1 MESTPGN
8 GGSGTSG
15 MLHHLFKKHPLI
27 HAEIMKANPSNKA
40 RKLDGERLRGF
51 LRGACW
57 KLDFEC

>member
-51 LRGACW
+51 LRDSC
-57 KLDFEC
+57 